1 MKLANA
7 NKIRKQYIEEL
18 LTYFRCDGSSDG
30 EDCGMITSNS
40 FNFPVVA
47 DDGEEGWVEI
57 VVKIPK
63 EDEGYEKRE
72 EFQMKMKKKEEKKQA
87 QAESKAKKIERDKK
101 MCEERKH
108 NKQEKNVL
116 GTTFCTYCGSNERK
130 VYNDESETADSTNG
144 SKYYKTFCPNC
155 GQEGSI
161 LKQSFNKIN
170 EQKGK

>member
-63 EDEGYEKRE
+63 EDDGYEKRE
-72 EFQMKMKKKEEKKQA
+72 DYVLKLKEKEEKKKI
-87 QAESKAKKIERDKK
+87 QAEAKAKKIERDKK
-101 MCEERKH
+101 TREEKKRKKEERKEE
-108 NKQEKNVL
+108 EK
-116 GTTFCTYCGSNERK
+116 E
-130 VYNDESETADSTNG
+130 E
-144 SKYYKTFCPNC
+144 
-155 GQEGSI
+155 
-161 LKQSFNKIN
+161 
-170 EQKGK
+170 

>member
-63 EDEGYEKRE
+63 DTEDGDEGYSKRE
-72 EFQMKMKKKEEKKQA
+72 DYQMKCAAKVAKQA
-87 QAESKAKKIERDKK
+87 EKERNAA
-101 MCEERKH
+101 ERKSKSKSA
-108 NKQEKNVL
+108 KQE
-116 GTTFCTYCGSNERK
+116 G
-130 VYNDESETADSTNG
+130 
-144 SKYYKTFCPNC
+144 
-155 GQEGSI
+155 
-161 LKQSFNKIN
+161 
-170 EQKGK
+170 

>member
-57 VVKIPK
+57 VVKVPK
-63 EDEGYEKRE
+63 ETGDEGYDKRE
-72 EFQMKMKKKEEKKQA
+72 EYTLKIKEKEEKAKA
-87 QAESKAKKIERDKK
+87 SAEAKAKKIAKDKARREK
-101 MCEERKH
+101 AKEE
-108 NKQEKNVL
+108 
-116 GTTFCTYCGSNERK
+116 
-130 VYNDESETADSTNG
+130 
-144 SKYYKTFCPNC
+144 
-155 GQEGSI
+155 
-161 LKQSFNKIN
+161 
-170 EQKGK
+170 KGD

>member
-63 EDEGYEKRE
+63 EDDGYEKRE
-72 EFQMKMKKKEEKKQA
+72 EYEMKVKKKKKR
-87 QAESKAKKIERDKK
+87 KKYRQKPK
-101 MCEERKH
+101 QRKL
-108 NKQEKNVL
+108 KRIKN
-116 GTTFCTYCGSNERK
+116 
-130 VYNDESETADSTNG
+130 
-144 SKYYKTFCPNC
+144 
-155 GQEGSI
+155 
-161 LKQSFNKIN
+161 
-170 EQKGK
+170 